1 MSGLDQALADYLGV
15 RRALGFKFDHHCRE
29 LPQFV
34 AFLQAA
40 GATTIT
46 TNLAL
51 AWATQHAEASPVSQ
65 ARRLGRVRGFAR
77 HMVAI
82 DPDTEVPPPG
92 LLPQRWRRAEP
103 YIYSDAEV
111 AALMEAARALAP
123 PLRGATFE
131 TVIGLLAATGM
142 RSGEALR
149 LDRDHIDPSE
159 AVITV
164 WNSKFNASR
173 ALPVHPS
180 TMEALARY
188 GRLRDECFPKPGTP
202 AVFVSMTGDRLDH
215 SRFNHGFVGL
225 VRAVGLDQP
234 DRRRPR
240 PHDLRHRFA
249 VKTLIGWYRAG
260 LDVDAQMPLLTT
272 YLGHARPEHSYWY
285 LSGVPELLLLASERL
300 ERAERR
306 RP

>member
-1 MSGLDQALADYLGV
+1 MSGLDTALADYLGV
-15 RRALGFKFDHHCRE
+15 RQALGFKFEHQARE

-34 AFLQAA
+34 AFMEAA

-46 TNLAL
+46 TELAL
-51 AWATQHAEASPVSQ
+51 AWATQRAEGSPVSQ

-82 DPDTEVPPPG
+82 DPDTEVPPSG
-92 LLPQRWRRAEP
+92 LLPARWRRADP
-103 YIYSDAEV
+103 YIYTDAEV
-111 AALMEAARALAP
+111 AALLRAARRLRPALRA
-123 PLRGATFE
+123 ATFE

-149 LDRDHIDPSE
+149 LDRDHIDAAE
-159 AVITV
+159 GVITV
-164 WNSKFNASR
+164 WNSKFNTSR
-173 ALPVHPS
+173 ALPVHPT
-180 TMEALARY
+180 TMAALARY
-188 GRLRDECFPKPGTP
+188 GRARDKMFPQPVSP
-202 AVFVSMTGDRLDH
+202 AVFVSMTGSRLVSDRFHRGLVD
-215 SRFNHGFVGL
+215 L

-234 DRRRPR
+234 GRRRPR

-249 VKTLIGWYRAG
+249 VRTLIGWYRSG
-260 LDVDAQMPLLTT
+260 LDVEVQMPLLTT

-285 LSGVPELLLLASERL
+285 LSGVPELLLLASQRL
-300 ERAERR
+300 ERAERS